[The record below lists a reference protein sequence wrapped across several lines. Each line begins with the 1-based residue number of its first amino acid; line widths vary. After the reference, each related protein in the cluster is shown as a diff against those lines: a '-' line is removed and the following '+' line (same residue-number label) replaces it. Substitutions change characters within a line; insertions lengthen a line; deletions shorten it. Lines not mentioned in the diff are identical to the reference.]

1 MTHQSP
7 NDSVTTAIKAA
18 RRDRRAAIRRA
29 DLGSKLGADR
39 GVAPDRDD
47 EGGAAM
53 TARASAPSACVPLSP
68 LGETG
73 MASSADTSAAFMAV
87 KS

>member
-53 TARASAPSACVPLSP
+53 ARVPLSP

-73 MASSADTSAAFMAV
+73 TCMASSADTSAAFMAV